1 MKKFWLA
8 GICAGLCVMMLTGC
22 AAVNPY
28 QRAKENVANS
38 KKLRL
43 GMTKAE
49 ALKIMGEPERNESF
63 NQPDVWFYYFDI
75 NWLDGF
81 ITEDECF
88 PLVFKD
94 GKLLGWGNAFYTRYR
109 IEQRDKLPEI
119 LLPEEANKGIPKR

>member
-22 AAVNPY
+22 ATVNPY

-49 ALKIMGEPERNESF
+49 VLKIMGEPERNESF

-109 IEQRDKLPEI
+109 IERRDKLPEI
-119 LLPEEANKGIPKR
+119 QLPEEANKGIPKR